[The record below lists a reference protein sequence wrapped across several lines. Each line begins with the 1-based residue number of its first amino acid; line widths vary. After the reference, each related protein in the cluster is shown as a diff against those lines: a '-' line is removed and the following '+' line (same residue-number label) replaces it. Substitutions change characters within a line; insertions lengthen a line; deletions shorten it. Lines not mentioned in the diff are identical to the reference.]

1 MELAI
6 VFEVINLKIIHWQLG
21 GFLLLLFLPFLLA
34 GQLWDNVRFGLFAFF
49 WFFSIGWLMSRWL
62 RAPLEEIL
70 ELMENLRMGV
80 PHRNRI
86 TRRDDLYG
94 RLAKGLEKW
103 ERSHTSH
110 LSTLHGRM
118 EEIQAILSSMSEGV
132 VATDITGRISL
143 INPMAAELFNLTLGE
158 GVGEFPYK
166 VFPDSELGD
175 VFHQVYVKG
184 FPVEKE
190 IKWVNP
196 ERVLNLRLAPIRDEL
211 EEIRGVVAVIGD
223 VTKLRR
229 LETMRKDFVA
239 NVSHELKTPLTSIK
253 GFVETL
259 LVEDLE
265 DKDTI
270 HKFMTIIFQEA
281 ERLNNLIHDLLDMSK
296 LESGQTELRKKQV
309 ELEPLVDN
317 VILSVSNRLNMKS
330 LELDKDIQAKK
341 VWGDEDLLKE
351 LFINLIDNAI
361 KYTPNGGKILVG
373 SIREK
378 GKTIIY
384 VKDTGFGIPAE
395 SLSRIFERFYR
406 VDKGRSREMGGTG
419 LGLSIVKHIVERHGG
434 KVAVQSQLGKGS
446 EFRVTIPDVAPL
458 EEESHGKTE

>member
-1 MELAI
+1 
-6 VFEVINLKIIHWQLG
+6 
-21 GFLLLLFLPFLLA
+21 
-34 GQLWDNVRFGLFAFF
+34 
-49 WFFSIGWLMSRWL
+49 
-62 RAPLEEIL
+62 
-70 ELMENLRMGV
+70 
-80 PHRNRI
+80 
-86 TRRDDLYG
+86 
-94 RLAKGLEKW
+94 
-103 ERSHTSH
+103 
-110 LSTLHGRM
+110 
-118 EEIQAILSSMSEGV
+118 
-132 VATDITGRISL
+132 
-143 INPMAAELFNLTLGE
+143 
-158 GVGEFPYK
+158 
-166 VFPDSELGD
+166 
-175 VFHQVYVKG
+175 
-184 FPVEKE
+184 
-190 IKWVNP
+190 
-196 ERVLNLRLAPIRDEL
+196 
-211 EEIRGVVAVIGD
+211 
-223 VTKLRR
+223 
-229 LETMRKDFVA
+229 MRKDFVA

>member
-1 MELAI
+1 MKTI
-6 VFEVINLKIIHWQLG
+6 YWQLG
-21 GFLLLLFLPFLLA
+21 GFLLLLFLPFFLT
-34 GQLWDNVRFGLFAFF
+34 GQLWENPSFLFFAFI
-49 WFFSIGWLMSRWL
+49 WFLGIGWLMTRWL
-62 RAPLEEIL
+62 RAPLEELL
-70 ELMENLRMGV
+70 EFMENLRMGIPV
-80 PHRNRI
+80 KNRV

-94 RLAKGLEKW
+94 QLAKGLEKM
-103 ERSHTSH
+103 ERAHTSH

-143 INPMAAELFNLTLGE
+143 INPMAAELFNLTHGE

-184 FPVEKE
+184 FPIEKE
-190 IKWVNP
+190 IKWSNP
-196 ERVLNLRLAPIRDEL
+196 ERVLNLRLAPIRDEV

-259 LVEDLE
+259 LDGDLE
-265 DKDTI
+265 DKETTR
-270 HKFMTIIFQEA
+270 KFMSIIYQEA
-281 ERLNNLIHDLLDMSK
+281 ERLNNLIHDLLDISK
-296 LESGQTELRKKQV
+296 LESGQTELRIKQV
-309 ELEPLVDN
+309 ELEPLID
-317 VILSVSNRLNMKS
+317 SVVLAISNRMNAKDLQ
-330 LELDKDIQAKK
+330 LEKDIQVKT
-341 VWGDEDLLKE
+341 VWADEDLLNE
-351 LFINLIDNAI
+351 LFINLIDNSV
-361 KYTPNGGKILVG
+361 KYTPAGGKITVG
-373 SIREK
+373 SLK
-378 GKTIIY
+378 GKGETIIY
-384 VKDTGFGIPAE
+384 VRDTGFGIPAE
-395 SLSRIFERFYR
+395 SLPRIFERFYR

-434 KVAVQSQLGKGS
+434 KVAVQSELGKGS
-446 EFRVTIPDVAPL
+446 EFTVTIPDVAL
-458 EEESHGKTE
+458 AEEDADGKTE

>member
-1 MELAI
+1 ML
-6 VFEVINLKIIHWQLG
+6 
-21 GFLLLLFLPFLLA
+21 
-34 GQLWDNVRFGLFAFF
+34 
-49 WFFSIGWLMSRWL
+49 RWL

-70 ELMENLRMGV
+70 EFMENLRMGV
-80 PHRNRI
+80 PFKNRV

-94 RLAKGLEKW
+94 RLAKGLEKL
-103 ERSHTSH
+103 ERAHTSH

-143 INPMAAELFNLTLGE
+143 INPMASELFNLSLGE

-190 IKWVNP
+190 IKWSNP
-196 ERVLNLRLAPIRDEL
+196 ERVLNLRLAPIRDEV

-259 LVEDLE
+259 LDGDLE
-265 DKDTI
+265 DKKTTR
-270 HKFMTIIFQEA
+270 KFMTIIFQEA

-296 LESGQTELRKKQV
+296 LESGQTELHKKRIH
-309 ELEPLVDN
+309 LESLVDS
-317 VILSVSNRLNMKS
+317 VVLSVFNQINWKS
-330 LELDKDIQAKK
+330 LELKKDIRAKE

-351 LFINLIDNAI
+351 LFINLIDNSI
-361 KYTPNGGKILVG
+361 KYTPPGGKIVVG
-373 SIREK
+373 SSK
-378 GKTIIY
+378 GKGEIVIY
-384 VKDTGFGIPAE
+384 VKDTGYGIPAE
-395 SLSRIFERFYR
+395 SLPRIFERFYR

-419 LGLSIVKHIVERHGG
+419 LGLSIIKHIVERHGG
-434 KVAVQSQLGKGS
+434 KVAVQSELGKGS
-446 EFRVTIPDVAPL
+446 EFIVTIPDVAL
-458 EEESHGKTE
+458 TEENSDGKTQ

>member
-1 MELAI
+1 
-6 VFEVINLKIIHWQLG
+6 
-21 GFLLLLFLPFLLA
+21 
-34 GQLWDNVRFGLFAFF
+34 
-49 WFFSIGWLMSRWL
+49 MSRWL
-62 RAPLEEIL
+62 RAPLEELL
-70 ELMENLRMGV
+70 EFMENLRMGI
-80 PHRNRI
+80 PFKNRV

-94 RLAKGLEKW
+94 QLAKGLEKL
-103 ERSHTSH
+103 ERAHTSH

-143 INPMAAELFNLTLGE
+143 INPMAAELFNLTHGE

-184 FPVEKE
+184 FPIEKE
-190 IKWVNP
+190 IKWSNP
-196 ERVLNLRLAPIRDEL
+196 ERVLNLRLAPIRDEV

-259 LVEDLE
+259 LDGDLE
-265 DKDTI
+265 DKETTR
-270 HKFMTIIFQEA
+270 KFMSIIYQEA
-281 ERLNNLIHDLLDMSK
+281 ERLNNLIHDLLDISK
-296 LESGQTELRKKQV
+296 LESGQTELRVKQV
-309 ELEPLVDN
+309 ELEPLID
-317 VILSVSNRLNMKS
+317 SVVLAISNRMNAKNLQ
-330 LELDKDIQAKK
+330 LERDIQAKT
-341 VWGDEDLLKE
+341 VWGDEGLLNE
-351 LFINLIDNAI
+351 LFINLIDNSV
-361 KYTPNGGKILVG
+361 KYTPAGGKITVG
-373 SIREK
+373 SLK
-378 GKTIIY
+378 GKGETIIY
-384 VKDTGFGIPAE
+384 VRDTGFGIPAE
-395 SLSRIFERFYR
+395 SLPRIFERFYR

-434 KVAVQSQLGKGS
+434 KVAVQSELGKGS
-446 EFRVTIPDVAPL
+446 EFTVTIPDVAPA
-458 EEESHGKTE
+458 EENADGKTE

>member
-1 MELAI
+1 M
-6 VFEVINLKIIHWQLG
+6 KTIHWQLG
-21 GFLLLLFLPFLLA
+21 GFLLLLFLPFFLT
-34 GQLWDNVRFGLFAFF
+34 GQLWKNSSFLLFAFI
-49 WFFSIGWLMSRWL
+49 WFLGIGWLMSRWL
-62 RAPLEEIL
+62 RAPLEELL
-70 ELMENLRMGV
+70 EFMENLRMGI
-80 PHRNRI
+80 PFKNRV

-94 RLAKGLEKW
+94 QLAKGLEKL
-103 ERSHTSH
+103 ERAHTSH

-143 INPMAAELFNLTLGE
+143 INPMAAELFNLTHGE

-184 FPVEKE
+184 FPIEKE
-190 IKWVNP
+190 IKWSNP
-196 ERVLNLRLAPIRDEL
+196 ERVLNLRLAPIRDEV

-259 LVEDLE
+259 LDGDLE
-265 DKDTI
+265 DKETTR
-270 HKFMTIIFQEA
+270 KFMSIIYQEA
-281 ERLNNLIHDLLDMSK
+281 ERLNNLIHDLLDISK
-296 LESGQTELRKKQV
+296 LESGQTELRVKQV
-309 ELEPLVDN
+309 ELEPLID
-317 VILSVSNRLNMKS
+317 SVVLAISNRMNAKNLQ
-330 LELDKDIQAKK
+330 LERDIQAKT
-341 VWGDEDLLKE
+341 VWGDEGLLNE
-351 LFINLIDNAI
+351 LFINLIDNSV
-361 KYTPNGGKILVG
+361 KYTPAGGKITVG
-373 SIREK
+373 SLK
-378 GKTIIY
+378 GKGETIIY
-384 VKDTGFGIPAE
+384 VRDTGFGIPAE
-395 SLSRIFERFYR
+395 SLPRIFERFYR

-434 KVAVQSQLGKGS
+434 KVAVQSELGKGS
-446 EFRVTIPDVAPL
+446 EFTVTIPDVAPA
-458 EEESHGKTE
+458 EENADGKTE

>member
-1 MELAI
+1 MF
-6 VFEVINLKIIHWQLG
+6 V
-21 GFLLLLFLPFLLA
+21 
-34 GQLWDNVRFGLFAFF
+34 FF
-49 WFFSIGWLMSRWL
+49 WFIGVGWFMLRWL
-62 RAPLEEIL
+62 RAPLKELL
-70 ELMENLRMGV
+70 EFMDNLRMGV
-80 PHRNRI
+80 PFRNRL

-94 RLAKGLEKW
+94 RLAKGLEKL
-103 ERSHTSH
+103 ERAHTSH

-143 INPMAAELFNLTLGE
+143 INPMAAELFDLNLGE

-184 FPVEKE
+184 FPVERE
-190 IKWVNP
+190 IKWSHP
-196 ERVLNLRLAPIRDEL
+196 ERVLNLRLAPIRDEV

-259 LVEDLE
+259 LDGDLE
-265 DKDTI
+265 DKKTTR
-270 HKFMTIIFQEA
+270 KFMTIIFQEA

-296 LESGQTELRKKQV
+296 LESGQTELRKKRV
-309 ELEPLVDN
+309 DLEPLVDS
-317 VILSVSNRLNMKS
+317 VILSVFNQMDEKN
-330 LELDKDIQAKK
+330 LELEKDIRAKV

-351 LFINLIDNAI
+351 LLINLIDNSV
-361 KYTPNGGKILVG
+361 KYTPPGGKIVVG
-373 SIREK
+373 SSK
-378 GKTIIY
+378 GKGEIVIY
-384 VKDTGFGIPAE
+384 VKDTGYGIPAE
-395 SLSRIFERFYR
+395 SLPRIFERFYR

-419 LGLSIVKHIVERHGG
+419 LGLSIIKHIVERHGG
-434 KVAVQSQLGKGS
+434 KVAVRSELGKGS
-446 EFRVTIPDVAPL
+446 EFIVTIPDIIL
-458 EEESHGKTE
+458 TEEDTDGKTQ

>member
-1 MELAI
+1 MKMKP
-6 VFEVINLKIIHWQLG
+6 VHWQLG

-34 GQLWDNVRFGLFAFF
+34 GHIWDNSNFVLVVLL
-49 WFFSIGWLMSRWL
+49 WFLAVGWLMLRWL
-62 RAPLEEIL
+62 RLPLEELL
-70 ELMENLRMGV
+70 EFMENLRMGV
-80 PHRNRI
+80 PFKNRMA
-86 TRRDDLYG
+86 RRDDLYG
-94 RLAKGLEKW
+94 QLAKGLEKL

-143 INPMAAELFNLTLGE
+143 INPMAAELFSLSPGE

-166 VFPDSELGD
+166 VFPNSELGD

-190 IKWVNP
+190 IKWPNP
-196 ERVLNLRLAPIRDEL
+196 ERFFNLRLAPIRDEV

-259 LVEDLE
+259 LDSDLE
-265 DKDTI
+265 DKETTR
-270 HKFMTIIFQEA
+270 KFMTIIYQEA
-281 ERLNNLIHDLLDMSK
+281 ERLNNLIHDLLDISK
-296 LESGQTELRKKQV
+296 LESGQTELRRKQV
-309 ELEPLVDN
+309 DLEQLTDS
-317 VILSVSNRLNMKS
+317 VILSVENRIKLKNLTLK
-330 LELDKDIQAKK
+330 KDIQATDIR
-341 VWGDEDLLKE
+341 GDEGLLRE
-351 LFINLIDNAI
+351 LLINLIDNSI
-361 KYTPNGGKILVG
+361 KYTPNGGEILVG
-373 SIREK
+373 SLK
-378 GKTIIY
+378 GKGETIVY
-384 VKDTGFGIPAE
+384 VKDNGFGIPAE

-419 LGLSIVKHIVERHGG
+419 LGLSIVKHIVERHSG
-434 KVAVQSQLGKGS
+434 KVSVQSELGKGS
-446 EFRVTIPDVAPL
+446 EFRVTIPDVLPV
-458 EEESHGKTE
+458 EENLDGKTE

>member
-1 MELAI
+1 MTMKLI
-6 VFEVINLKIIHWQLG
+6 YWQLG

-34 GQLWDNVRFGLFAFF
+34 GQIWENSGFLIFTFV
-49 WFFSIGWLMSRWL
+49 WFLLVGWLMIRWV

-70 ELMENLRMGV
+70 EFMQNLRMGV
-80 PHRNRI
+80 PFKNRLA
-86 TRRDDLYG
+86 RRDDLYG
-94 RLAKGLEKW
+94 RLAKGLEKL

-143 INPMAAELFNLTLGE
+143 INPMAAELFSLTHGE

-190 IKWVNP
+190 IKWSNP
-196 ERVLNLRLAPIRDEL
+196 ERVLNLRLAPIRDEV

-259 LVEDLE
+259 LDGDLE
-265 DKDTI
+265 EKETTR
-270 HKFMTIIFQEA
+270 KFMTIIFQEA

-296 LESGQTELRKKQV
+296 LESGQTELRRKQV
-309 ELEPLVDN
+309 DLEPLVDS
-317 VILSVSNRLNMKS
+317 VILSVSNRMREKN
-330 LELDKDIQAKK
+330 LELEKDIQAKTI
-341 VWGDEDLLKE
+341 WGDEGLLKE
-351 LFINLIDNAI
+351 LFINLIDNSV
-361 KYTPNGGKILVG
+361 KYTPPGGKIVVG
-373 SIREK
+373 SSK
-378 GKTIIY
+378 GKGETIIY
-384 VKDTGFGIPAE
+384 VRDNGFGIPAE

-434 KVAVQSQLGKGS
+434 KVTVQSELGKGS
-446 EFRVTIPDVAPL
+446 EFRVTIPEVTL
-458 EEESHGKTE
+458 NEENSDGKTK

>member
-1 MELAI
+1 MKTI
-6 VFEVINLKIIHWQLG
+6 YWQLG

-34 GQLWDNVRFGLFAFF
+34 GQLWENSRFGFFAFI
-49 WFFSIGWLMSRWL
+49 WFFGIGWLMSRWL

-70 ELMENLRMGV
+70 EFMDNLRLGA
-80 PHRNRI
+80 PFKNRV

-94 RLAKGLEKW
+94 RLAKGLEKL

-143 INPMAAELFNLTLGE
+143 INPMAAELFNLTHGE

-190 IKWVNP
+190 IKWSTP
-196 ERVLNLRLAPIRDEL
+196 ERVLNLRLAPIRDEV

-259 LVEDLE
+259 LDGDLE
-265 DKDTI
+265 DKDTTR
-270 HKFMTIIFQEA
+270 KFMTIIFQEA

-309 ELEPLVDN
+309 ELEPLVDS
-317 VILSVSNRLNMKS
+317 VILSISNRINEKKLK
-330 LELDKDIQAKK
+330 LDKDIQAK
-341 VWGDEDLLKE
+341 VLWGDEGLIKE
-351 LFINLIDNAI
+351 LFINLIDNSV
-361 KYTPNGGKILVG
+361 KYTPPGGKISVG
-373 SIREK
+373 TLKEK
-378 GKTIIY
+378 GETIIY
-384 VKDTGFGIPAE
+384 VRDTGYGIPTE
-395 SLSRIFERFYR
+395 NLSRIFERFYR

-434 KVAVQSQLGKGS
+434 KVAVQSEFGKGS
-446 EFRVTIPDVAPL
+446 EFKVTIPDVAPVKENL
-458 EEESHGKTE
+458 DGKTE

>member
-1 MELAI
+1 MKTI
-6 VFEVINLKIIHWQLG
+6 YWQLG
-21 GFLLLLFLPFLLA
+21 GFLLLLFLPFFLA
-34 GQLWDNVRFGLFAFF
+34 GQLWENSSFILFAFI
-49 WFFSIGWLMSRWL
+49 WFLGLGWLMSRWL

-70 ELMENLRMGV
+70 EFMENLRLGV
-80 PHRNRI
+80 PFKNRV

-94 RLAKGLEKW
+94 QLAKGLEKL

-143 INPMAAELFNLTLGE
+143 INPMAAELFNLTHGE

-190 IKWVNP
+190 IKWSNP
-196 ERVLNLRLAPIRDEL
+196 ERVLNLRLAPIRDEV

-259 LVEDLE
+259 LDSDLE
-265 DKDTI
+265 DKETTR
-270 HKFMTIIFQEA
+270 KFMTIIFQEA

-309 ELEPLVDN
+309 ELEPLIDSV
-317 VILSVSNRLNMKS
+317 VLSVSNRMNEKHLV
-330 LELDKDIQAKK
+330 LDKDIQAKM
-341 VWGDEDLLKE
+341 VWGDEGLLKE
-351 LFINLIDNAI
+351 LFINLIDNSV
-361 KYTPNGGKILVG
+361 KYTPPGGKILVG
-373 SIREK
+373 SLKEK
-378 GKTIIY
+378 GETIIY
-384 VKDTGFGIPAE
+384 VRDTGFGIPAE

-434 KVAVQSQLGKGS
+434 KVAVQSELGKGS
-446 EFRVTIPDVAPL
+446 EFTVTIPDVAPA
-458 EEESHGKTE
+458 EEDSDGKTE

>member
-1 MELAI
+1 MKTI
-6 VFEVINLKIIHWQLG
+6 YWQLG
-21 GFLLLLFLPFLLA
+21 GFLLLLFLPFFLT
-34 GQLWDNVRFGLFAFF
+34 GQLWENSSFLFFAFF
-49 WFFSIGWLMSRWL
+49 WFLGIGWLMSRWL
-62 RAPLEEIL
+62 RAPLEELL
-70 ELMENLRMGV
+70 EFMENLRMGI
-80 PHRNRI
+80 PFRNRV

-94 RLAKGLEKW
+94 RLAKGLEKL
-103 ERSHTSH
+103 ERAHTSH
-110 LSTLHGRM
+110 LSALHGRM

-143 INPMAAELFNLTLGE
+143 INPMAAELFNLTHGE

-190 IKWVNP
+190 IKWSNP
-196 ERVLNLRLAPIRDEL
+196 ERVLNLRLAPIRDEV

-259 LVEDLE
+259 LDGDLE
-265 DKDTI
+265 DKETTR
-270 HKFMTIIFQEA
+270 KFMSIIFQEA
-281 ERLNNLIHDLLDMSK
+281 ERLNNLIHDLLDISK
-296 LESGQTELRKKQV
+296 LESGQTELRMKQV
-309 ELEPLVDN
+309 ELEPLID
-317 VILSVSNRLNMKS
+317 SVVLAISNRMNAKNLQ
-330 LELDKDIQAKK
+330 LEKDIQVKT
-341 VWGDEDLLKE
+341 VWGDEGLLNE
-351 LFINLIDNAI
+351 LFINLIDNSV
-361 KYTPNGGKILVG
+361 KYTPAGGKITVG
-373 SIREK
+373 SLK
-378 GKTIIY
+378 GKGETIIY
-384 VKDTGFGIPAE
+384 VRDTGFGIPAE
-395 SLSRIFERFYR
+395 SLPRIFERFYR

-434 KVAVQSQLGKGS
+434 KVAVQSELGKGS
-446 EFRVTIPDVAPL
+446 EFTVTIPDVAPA
-458 EEESHGKTE
+458 EEDTDGKTE

>member
-1 MELAI
+1 MKMKS
-6 VFEVINLKIIHWQLG
+6 VHWQLG

-34 GQLWDNVRFGLFAFF
+34 GHIWENTNFAFIALL
-49 WFFSIGWLMSRWL
+49 WFIIVGLIMLRWL
-62 RAPLEEIL
+62 RSPLEELL
-70 ELMENLRMGV
+70 EFMENLRTGV
-80 PHRNRI
+80 PFKNRMA
-86 TRRDDLYG
+86 RREDLYG
-94 RLAKGLEKW
+94 QLAKGLEKM

-143 INPMAAELFNLTLGE
+143 INPMAAELFSLTPGE

-190 IKWVNP
+190 IKWSNP
-196 ERVLNLRLAPIRDEL
+196 ERFFNLRLAPIRDEV

-239 NVSHELKTPLTSIK
+239 NVSHELRTPLTSIK

-259 LVEDLE
+259 LDSDLE
-265 DKDTI
+265 DKKTSR
-270 HKFMTIIFQEA
+270 KFMTIIFQEA
-281 ERLNNLIHDLLDMSK
+281 ERLNNLIHDLLDISK
-296 LESGQTELRKKQV
+296 LESGQTDLRRKQV
-309 ELEPLVDN
+309 DLEQLIDSI
-317 VILSVSNRLNMKS
+317 ILSVANRIKEKN
-330 LELDKDIQAKK
+330 LELKKDIQAKDI
-341 VWGDEDLLKE
+341 WGDEGLLRE
-351 LFINLIDNAI
+351 LFINLIDNSI
-361 KYTPNGGKILVG
+361 KYTPNGGEILVG
-373 SIREK
+373 SLKEK
-378 GKTIIY
+378 GETIVY
-384 VKDTGFGIPAE
+384 VKDNGFGISAE
-395 SLSRIFERFYR
+395 SLPRIFERFYR

-419 LGLSIVKHIVERHGG
+419 LGLAIVKHIVERHSG
-434 KVAVQSQLGKGS
+434 KVSVQSELGKGS
-446 EFRVTIPDVAPL
+446 EFRVLIPNVLPV
-458 EEESHGKTE
+458 EENLDGKAE

>member
-1 MELAI
+1 ML
-6 VFEVINLKIIHWQLG
+6 
-21 GFLLLLFLPFLLA
+21 
-34 GQLWDNVRFGLFAFF
+34 
-49 WFFSIGWLMSRWL
+49 RWM

-70 ELMENLRMGV
+70 EFMENLRMGV
-80 PHRNRI
+80 LFKNRV

-94 RLAKGLEKW
+94 RLAKGLEKL

-143 INPMAAELFNLTLGE
+143 INPMAAELFNLTHGE

-190 IKWVNP
+190 IKWLNP
-196 ERVLNLRLAPIRDEL
+196 ERVLNLRLAPIRDEV

-259 LVEDLE
+259 LDGELE
-265 DKDTI
+265 DKETTR
-270 HKFMTIIFQEA
+270 KFMTIIFQEA

-309 ELEPLVDN
+309 ELDPLIDSV
-317 VILSVSNRLNMKS
+317 VLSVSNRINEKN
-330 LELDKDIQAKK
+330 LELEKDIKANA
-341 VWGDEDLLKE
+341 VWGDEDLLRE
-351 LFINLIDNAI
+351 LFINLIDNSV
-361 KYTPNGGKILVG
+361 KYTPPGGKILVG
-373 SIREK
+373 SYREK
-378 GKTIIY
+378 DETIIY
-384 VKDTGFGIPAE
+384 VKDNGFGIPTE
-395 SLSRIFERFYR
+395 SLTRIFERFYR

-434 KVAVQSQLGKGS
+434 RVAVQSEFGKGS
-446 EFRVTIPDVAPL
+446 EFKVAIPDFAPA
-458 EEESHGKTE
+458 EENSDGKTE

>member
-1 MELAI
+1 
-6 VFEVINLKIIHWQLG
+6 
-21 GFLLLLFLPFLLA
+21 
-34 GQLWDNVRFGLFAFF
+34 
-49 WFFSIGWLMSRWL
+49 MSRWL
-62 RAPLEEIL
+62 RAPLEELL
-70 ELMENLRMGV
+70 EFMENLRMGI
-80 PHRNRI
+80 PFKNRV

-94 RLAKGLEKW
+94 QLAKGLEKL
-103 ERSHTSH
+103 ERAHTSH

-143 INPMAAELFNLTLGE
+143 INPMAAELFNLTHGE

-184 FPVEKE
+184 FPIEKE
-190 IKWVNP
+190 IKWSNP
-196 ERVLNLRLAPIRDEL
+196 ERVLNLRLAPIRDEV

-259 LVEDLE
+259 LDGDLE
-265 DKDTI
+265 DKETTR
-270 HKFMTIIFQEA
+270 KFMSIIYQEA
-281 ERLNNLIHDLLDMSK
+281 ERLNNLIHDLLDISK
-296 LESGQTELRKKQV
+296 LESGQTELRVKQV
-309 ELEPLVDN
+309 ELEPLID
-317 VILSVSNRLNMKS
+317 SVVLAISNRMNAKNLQ
-330 LELDKDIQAKK
+330 LEKNIQAKT
-341 VWGDEDLLKE
+341 VWGDEGLLNE
-351 LFINLIDNAI
+351 LFINLIDNSV
-361 KYTPNGGKILVG
+361 KYTPAGGKITVG
-373 SIREK
+373 SLK
-378 GKTIIY
+378 GKGETIIY
-384 VKDTGFGIPAE
+384 VRDTGFGIPAE
-395 SLSRIFERFYR
+395 SLPRIFERFYR

-434 KVAVQSQLGKGS
+434 KVAVQSELGKGS
-446 EFRVTIPDVAPL
+446 EFTVTIPDVAPA
-458 EEESHGKTE
+458 EENADGKTE

>member
-1 MELAI
+1 MKMKPI
-6 VFEVINLKIIHWQLG
+6 YWQLG

-34 GQLWDNVRFGLFAFF
+34 GHIFENSYFGIFTLLWFLAV
-49 WFFSIGWLMSRWL
+49 GWIMQRWL
-62 RAPLEEIL
+62 RAPLKELL
-70 ELMENLRMGV
+70 EFLENIRMGV
-80 PHRNRI
+80 PFKNRMA
-86 TRRDDLYG
+86 RREDLYG
-94 RLAKGLEKW
+94 QIAKGLEKL

-132 VATDITGRISL
+132 VATDITGKISL
-143 INPMAAELFNLTLGE
+143 INPMAAELFNLTPGD

-166 VFPDSELGD
+166 IFPNSELGD

-184 FPVEKE
+184 FPIEKE
-190 IKWVNP
+190 IKWSVP
-196 ERVLNLRLAPIRDEL
+196 ERVLNLRLAPIRDEV

-259 LVEDLE
+259 LDGDLE
-265 DKDTI
+265 DKEITR
-270 HKFMTIIFQEA
+270 KFMTIIFREA

-296 LESGQTELRKKQV
+296 LESGQTELRRKQV
-309 ELEPLVDN
+309 ELEPLIDSVVLSVDN
-317 VILSVSNRLNMKS
+317 RIKEKQ
-330 LELDKDIQAKK
+330 LELKKDIQAKF
-341 VWGDEDLLKE
+341 VLGDENLLKE
-351 LFINLIDNAI
+351 LFINLVDNSV
-361 KYTPNGGKILVG
+361 KYTPSGGEIIVG
-373 SIREK
+373 SLK
-378 GKTIIY
+378 GKEETIIF
-384 VKDTGFGIPAE
+384 VRDNGFGIPAE

-434 KVAVQSQLGKGS
+434 KVSVVSELGKGS
-446 EFRVTIPDVAPL
+446 EFKVTIPDVLPV
-458 EEESHGKTE
+458 EDSWDGQTE